1 MIDLKKDIFR
11 INHVMRK
18 INCEIVI
25 REVGCKIVSDLGNSF
40 PTAFA
45 QNSSNPPI
53 CQCTNY
59 ATWLQSIS
67 VNHALLFLIT
77 VINFYKWQT
86 IVCDFNLFLLTSV
99 IIDHNCSISSTVAP
113 SSSIGLQYLMLFVQ
127 LCAPDDGRRNRLK
140 RAQRL

>member
-11 INHVMRK
+11 INHVMRE
-18 INCEIVI
+18 ISCEIVI
-25 REVGCKIVSDLGNSF
+25 REVGCRIVSNLDNSF
-40 PTAFA
+40 PTAFPR
-45 QNSSNPPI
+45 NSSNPPI

-59 ATWLQSIS
+59 ATRLRSTS
-67 VNHALLFLIT
+67 VNHALLCSII
-77 VINFYKWQT
+77 VINFYKLQT
-86 IVCDFNLFLLTSV
+86 VLCDFNRFLLTFV
-99 IIDHNCSISSTVAP
+99 IIVHNCSISSTVAA